1 MLGWIHYIVG
11 LDSLHS
17 SEMHIM
23 TTGMKRSVSDM
34 NARLNQAVVSLFHQR
49 VFLISTSNSELE
61 NI

>member
-23 TTGMKRSVSDM
+23 TTGMKRSVSD
-34 NARLNQAVVSLFHQR
+34 
-49 VFLISTSNSELE
+49 I
-61 NI
+61 